1 MQRMNIHCNLLLA
14 LTSSRRTTGNVP
26 SNNQS
31 IHHKPYIS
39 ILYSECKYY
48 IQHSSHSSSNMPPKK
63 SKGGGSNGNA
73 ATTKKPAKP
82 KAPPKRQLHANEVV
96 KKHLGASH
104 GEVQR
109 IGDKLF

>member
-1 MQRMNIHCNLLLA
+1 
-14 LTSSRRTTGNVP
+14 
-26 SNNQS
+26 
-31 IHHKPYIS
+31 
-39 ILYSECKYY
+39 
-48 IQHSSHSSSNMPPKK
+48 MPPKK
-63 SKGGGSNGNA
+63 SKGGSNGKA
-73 ATTKKPAKP
+73 AATKKPAKP